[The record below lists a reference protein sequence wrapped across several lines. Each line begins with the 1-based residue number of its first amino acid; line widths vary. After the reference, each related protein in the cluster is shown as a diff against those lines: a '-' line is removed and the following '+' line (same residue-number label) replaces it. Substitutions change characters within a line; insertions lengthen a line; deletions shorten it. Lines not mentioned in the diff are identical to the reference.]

1 LIYAIAHNEFRRL
14 FLSPLAWTVLA
25 VVQVILALLML
36 IFTNAYLT
44 EVQPRYAGVEG
55 APGATDSIVS
65 PLLLW
70 AGIVM
75 LVVSPLIT
83 MRLISEERQTG
94 SLPLLISSPVTISEI
109 VIGKYLGLMVFY
121 ALMVGMIALMPL
133 TLAFG
138 GGLDW
143 GKLAAGL
150 LGLLLLLGSFAAAG
164 LYLSCLAP
172 QPMVAALGS
181 FGLLMLLALLTVA
194 DRWEGSGQGVLVY
207 ISHFGHFMKFL
218 DGLFDS
224 ADFFYYLLFIG
235 TFLILSIRRLDN
247 LRLMR

>member
-1 LIYAIAHNEFRRL
+1 MIYAIAQNEFKRM
-14 FLSPLAWTVLA
+14 FLSPLAWTILA

-36 IFTNAYLT
+36 ILT
-44 EVQPRYAGVEG
+44 DNFLNEVQPRYAGMEG
-55 APGATDSIVS
+55 APGVTDAIVS

-75 LVVSPLIT
+75 LAVSPLIT

-109 VIGKYLGLMVFY
+109 VLGKYLGLMMFY

-133 TLAFG
+133 VLAAS

-150 LGLLLLLGSFAAAG
+150 VGLFLLLGSFAAAG
-164 LYLSCLAP
+164 LYLSCLAQ

-181 FGLLMLLALLTVA
+181 FGLLMLLVIFYIAGKSQA
-194 DRWEGSGQGVLVY
+194 EGSAFFVY
-207 ISHFGHFMKFL
+207 ISHFGHFLAFL

-224 ADFFYYLLFIG
+224 TDFVYYLLFIA